1 MKFISL
7 CIKEENL
14 NITEW
19 LKNEQQELEDYFNF
33 ILTLTDSQEI
43 KNRMLKMNDDL
54 ICYVVDA
61 PGRTKIP
68 RILEGD
74 DRSFNL
80 PHRAVAFV
88 REQSAVTKDRERY
101 YEFKFGF
108 AYRKKETNPGAK
120 FHELNHNLASQL
132 SMKIADG
139 EILKFGSNIQS
150 LDIVNDKFISKT
162 GNFLDE
168 ALTDAI
174 AKYYYENKCE
184 KQDKPEY
191 QTEYRRSGMTLFAEI
206 LLGNDLSNK
215 DLLNAYLGSPEDLNK
230 FNKKF
235 KERTNFNFERIL
247 KMDFNSSKSLDNENI
262 SIIELIKL
270 SVIYRIKSAKTK
282 ETLESEIKFL
292 KSLNILEELKQC
304 LSDDSIKE
312 LKTFLNT
319 EYKSAEEKFQP
330 LEI

>member
-7 CIKEENL
+7 CIKEKNL
-14 NITEW
+14 EIAEW

-43 KNRMLKMNDDL
+43 KDRMLKMNDDL

-61 PGRTKIP
+61 PRRTKIP
-68 RILEGD
+68 KILEGS

-80 PHRAVAFV
+80 PLRAAAFV
-88 REQSAVTKDRERY
+88 REQSVKMKDGEKY
-101 YEFKFGF
+101 YETKCGF
-108 AYRKKETNPGAK
+108 AYRKKDNNAGTK
-120 FHELNHNLASQL
+120 FHELNHNLARQL

-139 EILKFGSNIQS
+139 EIIKFGTNIQS
-150 LDIVNDKFISKT
+150 LDITNDKFVSKT

-174 AKYYYENKCE
+174 AKYYYDKKYE

-191 QTEYRRSGMTLFAEI
+191 QTEYRRSGMTLFAQI
-206 LLGNDLSNK
+206 LLGSDLSNK

-235 KERTNFNFERIL
+235 KEITNFDFGRIL
-247 KMDFNSSKSLDNENI
+247 KLDFDSSKSLDNENI

-270 SVIYRIKSAKTK
+270 SVTFRIKSAKTK
-282 ETLESEIKFL
+282 EALESEIKFL
-292 KSLNILEELKQC
+292 QSLNILEELKQC
-304 LSDDSIKE
+304 LSDASIKE
-312 LKTFLNT
+312 LKTFLNI
-319 EYKSAEEKFQP
+319 ECKRAIEKFKP
-330 LEI
+330 LKI